1 MAAVVIGI
9 DDKARFQYSRD
20 QFCISPAVPAHA
32 MGDLDYASRRPV
44 VLPPAAR
51 DLQTVFTRELKIVAQ
66 ILRRILGV
74 TMPGSGIPA
83 YTKL

>member
-1 MAAVVIGI
+1 
-9 DDKARFQYSRD
+9 
-20 QFCISPAVPAHA
+20 
-32 MGDLDYASRRPV
+32 MGDLDYASHRPV

-51 DLQTVFTRELKIVAQ
+51 DLQTVFTRELKIVTQ

-74 TMPGSGIPA
+74 IMPGSGIPA